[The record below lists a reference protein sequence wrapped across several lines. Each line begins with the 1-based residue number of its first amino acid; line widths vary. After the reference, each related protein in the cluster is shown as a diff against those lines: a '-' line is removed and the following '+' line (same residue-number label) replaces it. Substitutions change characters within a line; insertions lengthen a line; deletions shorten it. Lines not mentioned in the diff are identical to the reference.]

1 MRKRASLSEYVKIR
15 NGVPLGAKHSLRNM
29 LHRSFGAG
37 SFAKFWNYWNPIW
50 GFYLSRLVMKPVKA
64 FAPTWIAVLV
74 TFVISG
80 SLHDLA
86 ISLFYQ
92 NIYFLFTPWF
102 GLIGLVVVFTE
113 KFNISYAGYSW
124 GVRALTNSFFIVSS
138 FGIVH
143 IAMVY

>member
-50 GFYLSRLVMKPVKA
+50 SFYLSKFVMRPTSAVVPIW
-64 FAPTWIAVLV
+64 FAIFL

-80 SLHDLA
+80 LLHDLA
-86 ISLFYQ
+86 ISAFYQ
-92 NIYFLFTPWF
+92 EIYLFFTPWF
-102 GLIGLVVVFTE
+102 GFMSLVVVLTE
-113 KFNISYAGYSW
+113 KFNISYNRYPW
-124 GVRALTNSFFIVSS
+124 VVRALVNSFLIASS
-138 FGIVH
+138 FSIVKVT
-143 IAMVY
+143 IAF